1 MKKMIKRI
9 AAAMLVTV
17 LTFMSAG
24 GSLTAEA
31 AAKAPKKMSLKVTAK
46 KIDIKGKA
54 TISVKSVKP
63 SDASKAVKYKSSNK
77 KVAAVSSKGVVTG
90 KKAGKATITVTS
102 KKNKKVKK
110 TVKITVKNM
119 KPTSLSLS
127 ASNLSMTVGEK
138 AETKATVKPAG
149 VYCPVSYKSSNLS
162 VASVDKNGKVTAKAP
177 GTAVITAKAK
187 EKNSKGKYLSKTCKV
202 TVSKKQ
208 VVYGEEF
215 KGELVISAS
224 ELKAKIDRKE
234 SMILVDARNIKATAD
249 TAKNAITM
257 SWQDISDSSLSNRG
271 KAGFAR
277 TLPPAEVS
285 KKLSALGLGLNDQ
298 IFLFSD
304 RYQTS
309 GWGEDGRIAWQL
321 IQCGYTNV
329 RVVNGGFPLMKD
341 AGIPTQKGPSKPAT
355 KTVNIANVDTTNE
368 VTTEELLKDYA
379 SYKVVDV
386 RTDDEF
392 KGIKV
397 EEGTTGGHMK
407 DALQVRFTDMF
418 RPDGTL
424 KSNSELVRLFD
435 AAGIKK
441 TDKIATCCTGGIRS
455 GYMQLVLK
463 MLGYENSYNYAE
475 SVYRWSNTADAGTG
489 DYWVQQ

>member
-1 MKKMIKRI
+1 MKKMIKKFAVVLF
-9 AAAMLVTV
+9 AAV
-17 LTFMSAG
+17 LTLTAAG

-31 AAKAPKKMSLKVTAK
+31 AAKAPKKITLKVTTK

-54 TISVKSVKP
+54 AITVKAVKP
-63 SDASKAVKYKSSNK
+63 SNASKAVKYKSSNK
-77 KVAAVSSKGVVTG
+77 KVATVSSKGIVTG

-102 KKNKKVKK
+102 RKNKKVKK

-119 KPTSLSLS
+119 KPTSLNLNPSSLS
-127 ASNLSMTVGEK
+127 LTVGDK
-138 AETKATVKPAG
+138 AETKTAVKPAG
-149 VYCPVSYKSSNLS
+149 VYCPITYSSSNPS
-162 VASVDKNGKVTAKAP
+162 VASVDKSGKVTAKAP
-177 GTAVITAKAK
+177 GTAVVTAKAK

-208 VVYGEEF
+208 PVYGEEF
-215 KGELVISAS
+215 KGGLVISAA

-234 SMILVDARNIKATAD
+234 ALILVDARNIKATAD
-249 TAKNAITM
+249 TAQGAITM
-257 SWQDISDSSLSNRG
+257 SWQDISDSALSNRG

-277 TLPPAEVS
+277 TLPAGEVS

-298 IFLFSD
+298 IILFSD

-321 IQCGYTNV
+321 IQCGYTNI
-329 RVVNGGFPLMKD
+329 RIVNGGFPMMKA
-341 AGIPTQKGPSKPAT
+341 AGIPTQKGPSKPAG
-355 KTVNIANVDTTNE
+355 KTVNVTNVNTANE
-368 VTTEELLKDYA
+368 VTTEELLEDYA
-379 SYKVVDV
+379 SYKIVDV

-424 KSNSELVRLFD
+424 KSNSELVRLFE

-455 GYMQLVLK
+455 GYMQLVLR

-489 DYWVQQ
+489 DYWVQ